1 MTPDERADI
10 VRRLLAMQHS
20 LRSVADAAER
30 QGELCDAAG
39 AKGLAFAVYML
50 REAVAAYSVALND
63 WVTKF
68 LADDDFAAG
77 IE

>member
-1 MTPDERADI
+1 MTADEKAEI
-10 VRRLLAMQHS
+10 VRRLLVMQHS
-20 LRSVADAAER
+20 LRNVVDAAER
-30 QGELCDAAG
+30 QGEFCDAAG

-50 REAVAAYSVALND
+50 RESVAAYSVALNT

-68 LADDDFAAG
+68 LEDDGFADG